1 VAWPDV
7 RLPGGLGARVW
18 RAIAL
23 VVLACTATVAVH
35 ASPGAARPTQEEAP
49 LADPKLATALDTVAQ
64 LSPDDTCISVSID
77 GRSAYRHRSE
87 DLQTPASTQTLL
99 TSAAVLDRLDPS
111 TRFTTDVAST
121 AAVDR
126 GVVRGDVFLVG
137 GGDPGLVSSLYR
149 TVQQIPDARPST
161 SLDALA
167 RRLKEAG
174 VRRIEGRVLGD
185 ESRYDALRVV
195 PSWPSRFVAQN
206 QSGPLS
212 ALSVDEGYLLERDDE
227 GTWRRIR
234 SEDPPTDSAAAFTAV
249 LKSRGI
255 EVTGAP
261 AAGTHPDGAPV
272 LATIDSP
279 PLIDIV
285 GDMLQRS
292 DNQTA
297 EMLAKELGRTVEG
310 KGTTAAGARSVAAWL
325 AAEQLAGEG
334 STVVDGSGLDPANQL
349 TCDELVGVLDR
360 SGGIDGAI
368 GSRLPVAGESGTLRS
383 RFGGSQ
389 AEGVLRAKTG
399 SLNGVRSLAGFVELP
414 GGEVATFA
422 YIANGDQEGRDPI
435 RAQAFLGEIL
445 ATYLPPCPGAPAP
458 VVPLVDAVQPLQVG
472 AAAAAPAGFAVP
484 GILASLGAIDVRS
497 GDLLVRSRAAVTG

>member
-1 VAWPDV
+1 V
-7 RLPGGLGARVW
+7 
-18 RAIAL
+18 
-23 VVLACTATVAVH
+23 VVLACTATVTVQGAP
-35 ASPGAARPTQEEAP
+35 SAARPGQEATP
-49 LADPKLATALDTVAQ
+49 DPKLSTALDTVAR

-77 GRSAYRHRSE
+77 GRTAYQHRSA
-87 DLQTPASTQTLL
+87 DPQTPASTQKLL
-99 TSAAVLDRLDPS
+99 TSAAALDRLDAS
-111 TRFTTDVAST
+111 TRFTTDVAS
-121 AAVDR
+121 AAPVEG

-174 VRRIEGRVLGD
+174 VRRIEGRVVGD

-195 PSWPSRFVAQN
+195 PSWPTRFVAQN

-212 ALSVDEGYLLERDDE
+212 ALSVDEGYLLQRDDE

-234 SEDPPTDSAAAFTAV
+234 SEDPPTDAAAAFTAV
-249 LKSRGI
+249 LESRGI
-255 EVTGAP
+255 EVAGAP
-261 AAGTHPDGAPV
+261 VAGARPDGAPV

-310 KGTTAAGARSVAAWL
+310 EGTTAAGARSVAAWL
-325 AAEQLAGEG
+325 AAEQLASKG
-334 STVVDGSGLDPANQL
+334 SNVVDGSGLDPANQV

-445 ATYLPPCPGAPAP
+445 ATYLPPCPGSPAP

-472 AAAAAPAGFAVP
+472 AAAAAPVGFAVP
-484 GILASLGAIDVRS
+484 GLVASLGVLDARS
-497 GDLLVRSRAAVTG
+497 DDLLDRCSAADDGRVATPAS